1 MHTYDYSVE
10 IAAPIEDVFAFDSN
24 PENWRTTMSSL
35 DDLEIIEETDDT
47 VTLRATQH
55 VLGQSIPVEMVRT
68 IEEPNT
74 RFVVSVEGDGT
85 SGEVENRFVE
95 TETGTRID
103 HHSEF
108 EYGDSLLDRIMEP
121 IVARFNNRMFRTHL
135 EHTRDLLEAEHAAET
150 TIEA

>member
-35 DDLEIIEETDDT
+35 EDLEIIEETD
-47 VTLRATQH
+47 TQH